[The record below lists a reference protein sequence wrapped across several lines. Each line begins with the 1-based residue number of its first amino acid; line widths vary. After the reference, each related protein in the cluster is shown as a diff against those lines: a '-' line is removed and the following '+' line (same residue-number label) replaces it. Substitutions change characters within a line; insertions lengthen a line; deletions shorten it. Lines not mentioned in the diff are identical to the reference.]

1 MNDARIARARL
12 EGNVKG
18 QRWLE
23 AVHTLADRVRRRA
36 ARGVGECAE
45 SQSHSSITTHQHANG
60 RTKQK
65 LYTSHTSHPLHYH
78 ARDVR
83 HIPRSQTRIRVG
95 TPRVNPGSEP
105 VQPPRQTGVWTV
117 ADTQIQHIHT
127 STSPAIHRQSFHFD
141 TEDTGPAYIH
151 TRPETYQVPGTGTY
165 ATI

>member
-36 ARGVGECAE
+36 ARGVGECVE
-45 SQSHSSITTHQHANG
+45 SQSHSFTAHQDAH
-60 RTKQK
+60 
-65 LYTSHTSHPLHYH
+65 HP
-78 ARDVR
+78 DK
-83 HIPRSQTRIRVG
+83 
-95 TPRVNPGSEP
+95 
-105 VQPPRQTGVWTV
+105 
-117 ADTQIQHIHT
+117 
-127 STSPAIHRQSFHFD
+127 FHFD